1 MNGSIALLIIL
12 GYFGILMTISY
23 LTSRKSTSNSF
34 FTGDRDSPW
43 YVVAF
48 GMIGATLSGITFIS
62 VPGSVYLKGMSYMPM
77 VAGFLIGYLIIG
89 YVLIPLYYKLNLT
102 SIYGYLKTRFGNYA
116 FKTGSVFFLI
126 SRTIGASLRLFLAA
140 EVLDI
145 FLFTPLGVPYFL
157 GIILTIALIWVY
169 TFKSGIKTIV
179 WTDALQ
185 TACIL
190 IAVGATVDF
199 IKTDMGVSITGLFG
213 VVINSELFA
222 FTGAHSSKKVSIAL
236 SIFNGVMMAI
246 VMTGLDQDMM
256 QKSLTCKNSGDS
268 KKNMIWLGIVLIPV
282 NFIFLSLGVLI
293 FENYLGNGLSIN
305 MVAGNDFPFDII
317 DNGSVIPIKADR
329 IYPALANYGYFP
341 LWLSATFLIGLVA
354 AAYSSADSALT
365 SLTTSFCLD
374 ILEDENEKTRYF
386 VHIGT
391 SFVLVLVVLM
401 FKWINDG
408 SVIWLLFE
416 WAGLTYGP
424 LLGMF
429 AIGIFTKVNV
439 RDNLVPFVALA
450 SVVISF
456 GIKKY
461 FGLGAEILVVN
472 GMLTAF
478 GLLAIATKRKKPLS
492 SIINE

>member
-1 MNGSIALLIIL
+1 
-12 GYFGILMTISY
+12 MTISY

-34 FTGDRDSPW
+34 FTGDRNSPW

-62 VPGSVYLKGMSYMPM
+62 VPGSVYMKGMSYLPM
-77 VAGFLIGYLIIG
+77 VGGFLIGYFVIG
-89 YVLIPLYYKLNLT
+89 YILIPLYYKLNLT
-102 SIYGYLKTRFGNYA
+102 SIYAYLKTRFGIYS
-116 FKTGSVFFLI
+116 FKTGAIFFLI
-126 SRTIGASLRLFLAA
+126 SRTVGASLRLFLAA

-169 TFKSGIKTIV
+169 TFKSGIKTII

-190 IAVGATVDF
+190 IALGATVYF
-199 IKTDMGVSITGLFG
+199 IKTDMNVSLVGLFD
-213 VVINSELFA
+213 VVINSELFD

-236 SIFNGVMMAI
+236 SIFNGVMIAI

-256 QKSLTCKNSGDS
+256 QKSLTCKNVGDS
-268 KKNMIWLGIVLIPV
+268 RKNMIWLGIILIPV

-293 FENYLGNGLSIN
+293 FENYIGNGLSVN
-305 MVAGNDFPFDII
+305 TMPNDFPFSII
-317 DNGSVIPIKADR
+317 ADGASVGIPSDS
-329 IYPALANYGYFP
+329 IYPSLANYGYFP

-374 ILEDENEKTRYF
+374 ILEDEKEDTRYM

-391 SFVLVLVVLM
+391 SIVLVFVVLL
-401 FKWINDG
+401 FKLINDD
-408 SVIWLLFE
+408 SVVWLLFS
-416 WAGLTYGP
+416 WAGFTYGP
-424 LLGMF
+424 LLGLF
-429 AIGIFTKVNV
+429 AVGIFTKIKV
-439 RDNLVPFVALA
+439 RDKFVPFIALA
-450 SVVISF
+450 SVLIS
-456 GIKKY
+456 ILVKNY
-461 FGLGAEILVVN
+461 FGLGAEVLVVN
-472 GMLTAF
+472 GLITAA
-478 GLLAIATKRKKPLS
+478 GLFIFRENKTT
-492 SIINE
+492 INLDE

>member
-1 MNGSIALLIIL
+1 VNGSIALLIIL

-34 FTGDRDSPW
+34 FTGDRNSPW

-62 VPGSVYLKGMSYMPM
+62 VPGSVYMKGMSYLPM
-77 VAGFLIGYLIIG
+77 VGGFLIGYFVIG
-89 YVLIPLYYKLNLT
+89 YILIPLYYKLNLT
-102 SIYGYLKTRFGNYA
+102 SIYAYLKTRFGIYS
-116 FKTGSVFFLI
+116 FKTGAIFFLI
-126 SRTIGASLRLFLAA
+126 SRTVGASLRLFLAA

-169 TFKSGIKTIV
+169 TFKSGIKTII

-190 IAVGATVDF
+190 IALGATVYF
-199 IKTDMGVSITGLFG
+199 IKTDMNVSLVGLFD
-213 VVINSELFA
+213 VVINSELFD

-236 SIFNGVMMAI
+236 SIFNGVMIAI

-256 QKSLTCKNSGDS
+256 QKSLTCKNVGDS
-268 KKNMIWLGIVLIPV
+268 RKNMIWLGIILIPV

-293 FENYLGNGLSIN
+293 FENYIGNGLSVN
-305 MVAGNDFPFDII
+305 TMPNDFPFSII
-317 DNGSVIPIKADR
+317 ADGASVGIPSDS
-329 IYPALANYGYFP
+329 IYPSLANYGYFP

-374 ILEDENEKTRYF
+374 ILEDEKEDTRYM

-391 SFVLVLVVLM
+391 SIVLVFVVLL
-401 FKWINDG
+401 FKLINDD
-408 SVIWLLFE
+408 SVVWLLFS
-416 WAGLTYGP
+416 WAGFTYGP
-424 LLGMF
+424 LLGLF
-429 AIGIFTKVNV
+429 AVGIFTKIKV
-439 RDNLVPFVALA
+439 RDKFVPFIALA
-450 SVVISF
+450 SVLIS
-456 GIKKY
+456 ILVKNY
-461 FGLGAEILVVN
+461 FGLGAEVLVVN
-472 GMLTAF
+472 GLITAA
-478 GLLAIATKRKKPLS
+478 GLFIFRENKTT
-492 SIINE
+492 INLDE

>member
-12 GYFGILMTISY
+12 AYFGVLMIISF
-23 LTSRKSTSNSF
+23 LTSRKTTSKSF
-34 FTGDRDSPW
+34 FTGDRNSPW

-62 VPGSVYLKGMSYMPM
+62 VPGSVYMKGISYMPM
-77 VAGFLIGYLIIG
+77 VVGFLVGYFIIG

-102 SIYGYLKTRFGNYA
+102 SIYAYLKTRFGDYS
-116 FKTGSVFFLI
+116 FKTGSIFFLV
-126 SRTIGASLRLFLAA
+126 SRMIGASLRLFLAA
-140 EVLDI
+140 EVLDV
-145 FLFTPLGVPYFL
+145 FLFTPLGIPYFV
-157 GIILTIALIWVY
+157 GIILTIGLIWIY

-190 IAVGATVDF
+190 IAVGATVYF
-199 IKTDMGVSITGLFG
+199 IKTDMGVSLTGLFD
-213 VVINSELFA
+213 VVIKSELFS

-236 SIFNGVMMAI
+236 SVFNGVMMAI

-256 QKSLTCKNSGDS
+256 QKSLTCKNADDS
-268 KKNMIWLGIVLIPV
+268 RKNMIWLGVVLIPV
-282 NFIFLSLGVLI
+282 NFVFLSLGILI
-293 FENYLGNGLSIN
+293 FENYLGNGLSLTT
-305 MVAGNDFPFDII
+305 MVDGDFPFDILV
-317 DNGSVIPIKADR
+317 DGNLVPIKSDR
-329 IYPALANYGYFP
+329 IYPALAKFGYFP

-374 ILEDENEKTRYF
+374 ILEKEDKKTRF
-386 VHIGT
+386 AVHIGT
-391 SFVLVLVVLM
+391 SVVLVFVVLM
-401 FKWINDG
+401 FKWINNG

-416 WAGLTYGP
+416 WAGFTYGP

-429 AIGIFTKVNV
+429 AVGIFTKIKV
-439 RDNLVPFVALA
+439 RDKLVPIIALI
-450 SVVISF
+450 SVLLSI
-456 GIKKY
+456 GIKSL

-472 GMLTAF
+472 GLLTAI
-478 GLLAIATKRKKPLS
+478 GLIVFKDNKTSVR
-492 SIINE
+492 IDE

>member
-12 GYFGILMTISY
+12 GYFGILMTISF
-23 LTSRKSTSNSF
+23 LTSRKSTSSSF
-34 FTGDRDSPW
+34 FTGDRNSPW

-62 VPGSVYLKGMSYMPM
+62 VPGSVYMKGMSYMPM
-77 VAGFLIGYLIIG
+77 VVGFLVGYFVIG

-102 SIYGYLKTRFGNYA
+102 SIYSYLKTRFGNYS
-116 FKTGSVFFLI
+116 FKTGSVFFLL

-145 FLFTPLGVPYFL
+145 FLFTPLGIPYFL
-157 GIILTIALIWVY
+157 GIILTITLIWVY

-190 IAVGATVDF
+190 IAVGVTVYF
-199 IKTDMGVSITGLFG
+199 IKTDMDVSVIGLFD
-213 VVINSELFA
+213 VVANSELFN
-222 FTGAHSSKKVSIAL
+222 FTGAHSPTEVSIAL
-236 SIFNGVMMAI
+236 NLFNGVMIAI

-256 QKSLTCKNSGDS
+256 QKSLTCKNVGDS
-268 KKNMIWLGIVLIPV
+268 RKNMLWLGAVLIPV
-282 NFIFLSLGVLI
+282 NFIFLSLGILI
-293 FENYLGNGLSIN
+293 FENYLGNGLSISTITDN
-305 MVAGNDFPFDII
+305 GFPFDILA
-317 DNGSVIPIKADR
+317 NGDTIPIKSDR

-374 ILEDENEKTRYF
+374 ILESESEKTRYL

-391 SFVLVLVVLM
+391 SFVLVLVVLI

-429 AIGIFTKVNV
+429 AVGIFTKIKV
-439 RDNLVPFVALA
+439 RDKFVPFIALA

-456 GIKKY
+456 AIKKY
-461 FGLGAEILVVN
+461 FGLGAEILIVN
-472 GMLTAF
+472 GVLTAL
-478 GLLAIATKRKKPLS
+478 GLIVISTKDKKSLS
-492 SIINE
+492 SVIDE

>member
-1 MNGSIALLIIL
+1 MIIL
-12 GYFGILMTISY
+12 GYFGILLTISY

-34 FTGDRDSPW
+34 FNGDRNSPW

-77 VAGFLIGYLIIG
+77 VVGFLIGYLVIG
-89 YVLIPLYYKLNLT
+89 HVLIPLYYKLNLT
-102 SIYGYLKTRFGNYA
+102 SIYAYLKTRFGNYS
-116 FKTGSVFFLI
+116 FKTGSIFFLI

-190 IAVGATVDF
+190 IAVGATVYF
-199 IKTDMGVSITGLFG
+199 IKTDMDVSITGLFD
-213 VVINSELFA
+213 VVVNSELFD
-222 FTGAHSSKKVSIAL
+222 FRGAHSTKKNPIGL
-236 SIFNGVMMAI
+236 SVFNGVMIAI

-282 NFIFLSLGVLI
+282 NFIFLSLGILI
-293 FENYLGNGLSIN
+293 FENYLGNGLSVN
-305 MVAGNDFPFDII
+305 LVEGSDFPFNII
-317 DNGSVIPIKADR
+317 TNEKEFISIKSDR
-329 IYPALANYGYFP
+329 IYPALANFGYFP

-374 ILEDENEKTRYF
+374 ILEENGEKTRYKT
-386 VHIGT
+386 HIGT
-391 SFVLVLVVLM
+391 SIVLVLVVLM

-408 SVIWLLFE
+408 SVIWLLFDC
-416 WAGLTYGP
+416 AGLTYGP

-429 AIGIFTKVNV
+429 AIGIFTKIKV
-439 RDNLVPFVALA
+439 RDKLVPFIALG

-456 GIKKY
+456 VIMKTL
-461 FGLGAEILVVN
+461 GLGAEILIVN
-472 GMLTAF
+472 GVLTAL
-478 GLLAIATKRKKPLS
+478 GLLLISINKEKPLS
-492 SIINE
+492 SFVDE